1 MTLHRVAA
9 VCLHIMDIVEAI
21 DARCGKAVGKESN
34 QTRQQ
39 GICMKQ
45 GTTKEEGHEDK
56 HILDPLLRA
65 DQAHQ
70 GSEAPVIF
78 YFILVHKNFFYLI

>member
-1 MTLHRVAA
+1 
-9 VCLHIMDIVEAI
+9 MDVVEAI

-45 GTTKEEGHEDK
+45 GTAKEEGHEDK

-70 GSEAPVIF
+70 GSEAFAVF
-78 YFILVHKNFFYLI
+78 YFILVHKNFFLFNLR